1 MLYKAYI
8 LQNII
13 RIIEFKM
20 NGDKKIIITVT
31 TSNSLIYPEVKN
43 WAQTDEKLIED
54 VVKCYIAGA
63 AVVNIHLPRG
73 KEVETV
79 KQIRERC
86 DIIIQVGMSSESIPE
101 RKRDFNANP
110 DMISVMLDHHSK
122 HYLQTRIVLI
132 QFKKLEILK

>member
-20 NGDKKIIITVT
+20 NGDKKIIITAT

-54 VVKCYIAGA
+54 VVECYEAGA
-63 AVVNIHLPRG
+63 AVVHFHLPRG

-79 KQIRERC
+79 
-86 DIIIQVGMSSESIPE
+86 
-101 RKRDFNANP
+101 
-110 DMISVMLDHHSK
+110 
-122 HYLQTRIVLI
+122 
-132 QFKKLEILK
+132 